1 MEHWI
6 GIDVSS
12 ETLDF
17 ALLDSEGAQLE
28 SAQVA
33 NNSRAVLKLVG
44 QWRKHHGVDPHK
56 SLFCL
61 EPTGHYT
68 RPMLKLVVEQHWPT
82 WLAHPVDIQ
91 KSMGMNR
98 AKTDKVDALRIARYA
113 RTFSEKARLF
123 TADHLRLDELKH
135 LLSRRRHL
143 VRTRA
148 KYKAHMADLNRF
160 MDQDIKGVFD
170 RMDKRQMKVLDK
182 LVEEV
187 DRLIAERIAAD
198 PKTQRQYDL
207 LRSIPGIGP
216 QLAAHLLAIT
226 DGFVRFS
233 DPREL
238 ACQAGVVPFERS
250 SGSSVRGRAHVSYQ
264 ANRTLKCLLHMAA
277 MSAVQREGELKNYY
291 DRKVAAGKNRMSVM
305 NAVRNKL
312 VHRACSVIR
321 RDEPYTALR

>member
-17 ALLDSEGAQLE
+17 ALLDSEGVHLE

-33 NNSRAVLKLVG
+33 NNGRAVVKLVG
-44 QWRKHHGVDPHK
+44 QWRKRHGVDPHK
-56 SLFCL
+56 SLMCL

-68 RPMLKLVVEQHWPT
+68 RPMLNLVVQQQWPA
-82 WLAHPVDIQ
+82 WLAHPLDIQ
-91 KSMGMNR
+91 KSMGMKR

-113 RTFSEKARLF
+113 RTFREKSRLF
-123 TADHLRLDELKH
+123 TADNLRLDKLKH
-135 LLSRRRHL
+135 LLSRRKHL
-143 VRTRA
+143 VRTRG
-148 KYKAHMADLNRF
+148 KYKAHVADLNRF
-160 MDQDIKGVFD
+160 MDQDIQKAFD
-170 RMDKRQMKVLDK
+170 RMDKRQMKAMDK
-182 LVEEV
+182 LIGDV
-187 DRLIAERIAAD
+187 DQMITDQIAMD
-198 PKTQRQYDL
+198 PKTQRQYEL
-207 LRSIPGIGP
+207 LLSIPGIGP
-216 QLAAHLLAIT
+216 QLASYLLAIT

-250 SGSSVRGRAHVSYQ
+250 SGTSVRGRAHVSYQ
-264 ANRTLKCLLHMAA
+264 ANKTLKSLLHMAA
-277 MSAVQREGELKNYY
+277 MSAVQRAGELKVYY
-291 DRKVAAGKNRMSVM
+291 DRKVAEGKNRMSAL

>member
-17 ALLDSEGAQLE
+17 ALLDSEGVHLE

-33 NNSRAVLKLVG
+33 NNGRAVLKLVG
-44 QWRKHHGVDPHK
+44 QWRKRHGVDPHK
-56 SLFCL
+56 SLMCL

-68 RPMLKLVVEQHWPT
+68 RPMLNLVVQQQWPA
-82 WLAHPVDIQ
+82 WLAHPLDIQ
-91 KSMGMNR
+91 KSMGMKR

-113 RTFSEKARLF
+113 RTFREKSRLF
-123 TADHLRLDELKH
+123 TADNLRLDKLKH
-135 LLSRRRHL
+135 LLSRRKHL
-143 VRTRA
+143 VRTRG
-148 KYKAHMADLNRF
+148 KYKAHVADLNRF
-160 MDQDIKGVFD
+160 MDQDIQKAFD
-170 RMDKRQMKVLDK
+170 RMDKRQMKAMDK
-182 LVEEV
+182 LIGDV
-187 DRLIAERIAAD
+187 DQMITDQIAMD
-198 PKTQRQYDL
+198 PKTQRQYEL
-207 LRSIPGIGP
+207 LLSIPGIGP
-216 QLAAHLLAIT
+216 QLASYLLAIT

-250 SGSSVRGRAHVSYQ
+250 SGTSVRGRAHVSYQ
-264 ANRTLKCLLHMAA
+264 ANKTLKSLLHMAA
-277 MSAVQREGELKNYY
+277 MSAVQRAGELKVYY
-291 DRKVAAGKNRMSVM
+291 DRKVAEGKNSMSAL